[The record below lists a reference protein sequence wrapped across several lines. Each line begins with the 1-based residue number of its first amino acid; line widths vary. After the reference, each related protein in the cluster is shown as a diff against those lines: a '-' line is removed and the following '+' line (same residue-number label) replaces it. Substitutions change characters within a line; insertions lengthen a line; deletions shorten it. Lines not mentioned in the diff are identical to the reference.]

1 MAICQYGTKKV
12 SIIGQNIMSH
22 GVNRAWEC
30 SCFCR
35 QQAARQSTRFCK
47 MGNNACLRDSGS
59 LWLSCHA
66 ISPSTLFNFNM
77 SLFSLFNMSLFPWLV
92 VLSSFTQIIMLWS
105 VPVPEG
111 GSSDTALHVYPEV
124 SFNKYLN
131 LNTLSNSEPG
141 DKIMHLCSPSLPQPP
156 LFTPSPLSQPPLS
169 LQANCFMQQMTHKAS
184 ELATFTQSFS
194 YPLMSSKFWIF
205 LHADAH
211 KHTH

>member
-1 MAICQYGTKKV
+1 
-12 SIIGQNIMSH
+12 MSH
-22 GVNRAWEC
+22 VVNRAWEC

-141 DKIMHLCSPSLPQPP
+141 DKMMHLCSPLCHNPLHSLRPP
-156 LFTPSPLSQPPLS
+156 SLNLRYPSRQIVSCNRWHIKLQSWPRSHNPS
-169 LQANCFMQQMTHKAS
+169 LT
-184 ELATFTQSFS
+184 L
-194 YPLMSSKFWIF
+194 
-205 LHADAH
+205 
-211 KHTH
+211 